1 MKRFLIVVLA
11 LSTFSLSSVVSAG
24 AGGAHHHGPATVA
37 GMITLK
43 SANSVKVTLDK
54 LEAVLKK
61 KDITIVTRWSHD
73 AGAKK
78 VGITLR
84 KTELLIFGNP
94 KLGSHFFTSKQTAG
108 IDLPLK
114 ALAWEDDKGQVWL
127 SYNDPAYIAKRHNI
141 TDRSKIIAKMSGA
154 LKKLTAIATK

>member
-1 MKRFLIVVLA
+1 MKHFLIAVLA
-11 LSTFSLSSVVSAG
+11 LTTFSISTVVSAD
-24 AGGAHHHGPATVA
+24 AGGHHNEPAAHVA
-37 GMITLK
+37 GMITIK

-54 LEAVLKK
+54 LEAILKK
-61 KDITIVTRWSHD
+61 KNITIVTRWSHD
-73 AGAKK
+73 AGARK

-114 ALAWEDDKGQVWL
+114 ALAWEDAKGQVWL
-127 SYNDPAYIAKRHNI
+127 SYNDPAYIAKRHGVN
-141 TDRSKIIAKMSGA
+141 DRSKIVAKMSGA
-154 LKKLTAIATK
+154 LKKLTGIATK